1 MDQELRRQAVDR
13 AYRDHAQ
20 DVYRVA
26 FAILREPDGA
36 VDATHDT
43 FARAFERW
51 EQYDANRS
59 LRGWLHG
66 IVTHAA
72 LDALRR
78 RRVRQLAL
86 PVLGRIGELDV
97 VRAGLGGDPAVEVVR
112 RRVVDEGLAAL
123 RPEARAAVVLR
134 HYYGYDYAEIAG
146 FLRTSPGNVGSILSR
161 AHALLRERLSLE
173 DLPAEAS
180 NKGATTKAIP
190 SEPAAPG
197 RATNGR

>member
-1 MDQELRRQAVDR
+1 MAPSTPPTTRS
-13 AYRDHAQ
+13 
-20 DVYRVA
+20 
-26 FAILREPDGA
+26 P
-36 VDATHDT
+36 
-43 FARAFERW
+43 ARSSAGSSTTPIGRC
-51 EQYDANRS
+51 A
-59 LRGWLHG
+59 GWLHG

-86 PVLGRIGELDV
+86 PVLGRIGELDL
-97 VRAGLGGDPAVEVVR
+97 VRAGLGSDPAVEVVR

-161 AHALLRERLSLE
+161 AHA
-173 DLPAEAS
+173 P
-180 NKGATTKAIP
+180 
-190 SEPAAPG
+190 APG
-197 RATNGR
+197 APLARGLPGRSVEQGRDDQGDPIRTRGARPGDERALNATEVLR